1 MKESEIIFNK
11 ICRRY
16 QLGEMLEE
24 PVQLSG
30 GFMHKMY
37 SLFTTKGKYAVK
49 LLNPYVMKREDAMSN
64 YRTAEKLEAVLV
76 ENHIPV
82 LAAHLYNGE
91 KMQEIDGQYLYLF
104 DWFDGA
110 ALQNEEITAYHCAKI
125 GEVLARI
132 HRIDCVKGKC
142 EKKEMNIDWL
152 FYIARLREE
161 NTELYELMKQ
171 SEDILYERQKKGNA
185 AIKKLPDILAI
196 CHSDM
201 DCKNVLWN
209 GSDYRIIDLECL
221 CYANPS
227 LELFELA
234 LCWSGYESS
243 QIDFDLYQTFIGAYK
258 DADGIKVE
266 DAEVLYD
273 SNCGSLEWLEY
284 NIKRVL
290 GIDCGPEEKD
300 MGISQVKSTLA
311 HIEYYHKMKEQIV
324 QNLDA

>member
-1 MKESEIIFNK
+1 MKEYEAIFNK
-11 ICRRY
+11 ICHRY
-16 QLGEMLEE
+16 CLGEMLEE

-64 YRTAEKLEAVLV
+64 YRTAEKLEAALV

-91 KMQEIDGQYLYLF
+91 KMQEIDGQYLYVF

-110 ALQNEEITAYHCAKI
+110 ALQSEEITAYHCAKM

-132 HRIDCVKGKC
+132 HRIDCIKGNC
-142 EKKEMNIDWL
+142 EKKEMDIDWP
-152 FYIARLREE
+152 FYIAQLREE

-171 SEDILYERQKKGNA
+171 SEDILYERQKKGNE
-185 AIKKLPDILAI
+185 AIKRLPDILAI

-243 QIDFDLYQTFIGAYK
+243 QIDFNLYRTFIGAYK
-258 DADGIKVE
+258 DAGGIKVE

-290 GIDCGPEEKD
+290 GIECGPEEKD
-300 MGISQVKSTLA
+300 MGISQVRSTLA
-311 HIEYYHKMKEQIV
+311 HIEYYHKMKELIV